1 MCRSGVM
8 RRMSILSVSLAVLL
22 LVFCMKRA
30 AQADPAHPEYASLLF
45 DDSRVHTI
53 DIQMENWEGFLEQAS
68 RKEYSSCTIVI
79 DGEIC
84 EQAGIRVKGH
94 NSRKLIEKY
103 GWDRYSLKVEFDHYI
118 PGQSYHGLDKLALDT
133 SFQDNSYLKSCLTYD
148 MMAHMGVPSPLTS
161 YVWVTVNGSPWG
173 LYLAVEEPEDAFA
186 CRNYG
191 DDHGQ
196 LYKPDYKS
204 LEDENADVAL
214 RYVDDDPDSY
224 ENIFRKARFDV
235 SEAEKLALIRSLKC
249 LSEGEAL
256 EEAVDVEEV
265 LRYFTVQ
272 VFVVNLDSYLGRTG
286 HNYFLYEEG
295 GRIQMLP
302 WDYNLAYGT
311 YTLGMPDPENDA
323 EKYVNYPIDTPAEG
337 EVMKKRPLFH
347 QLMLQEEY
355 FREYHRQF
363 DCFLKT
369 YFENGVFEQKVDEIT
384 ELISPYVAKD
394 PTAFCSFE
402 DYETGVETIR
412 NFCLLRAESVRGQLN
427 GEIPST
433 IRGQSVDQSSF
444 VDASSVWIPDMGEI
458 ADLKQPAEKRR

>member
-1 MCRSGVM
+1 MCRSGGM

-53 DIQMENWEGFLEQAS
+53 DIQMEDWEGFLEQAS

-133 SFQDNSYLKSCLTYD
+133 SFQDNSYLKSYLTYD

-186 CRNYG
+186 HRNYG

-214 RYVDDDPDSY
+214 RYVD
-224 ENIFRKARFDV
+224 
-235 SEAEKLALIRSLKC
+235 
-249 LSEGEAL
+249 
-256 EEAVDVEEV
+256 
-265 LRYFTVQ
+265 VQ

-311 YTLGMPDPENDA
+311 YTLGMPDPENNA

-363 DCFLKT
+363 DHFLKT

-384 ELISPYVAKD
+384 ELISPYVSKD

-444 VDASSVWIPDMGEI
+444 VDASSVWISDMGEI
-458 ADLKQPAEKRR
+458 ADLKEKQKE

>member
-1 MCRSGVM
+1 MCRYRHQ
-8 RRMSILSVSLAVLL
+8 RRLNILMVSAAVLL
-22 LVFCMKRA
+22 MVFGMKRA
-30 AQADPAHPEYASLLF
+30 AARENPLSPEYASLLF

-53 DIQMENWEGFLEQAS
+53 DIRMDDWEGFLEQAS
-68 RKEYSSCTIVI
+68 LKEYESCTIVI
-79 DGEIC
+79 DGEVC

-94 NSRKLIEKY
+94 NSRRLIEKY
-103 GWDRYSLKVEFDHYI
+103 GWNRYSLKVEFDHYV

-133 SFQDNSYLKSCLTYD
+133 SFQDNSYLKSYLAYD

-161 YVWVTVNGSPWG
+161 YVWVTVNGAPWG

-191 DDHGQ
+191 EDHGQ

-204 LEDENADVAL
+204 LEDDNEDVAL
-214 RYVDDDPDSY
+214 CYVDDDPDSY

-235 SEAEKLALIRSLKC
+235 SEEEKLALIRALQC
-249 LSEGEAL
+249 LSEGEDL

-265 LRYFTVQ
+265 LRYFVVQ
-272 VFVVNLDSYLGRTG
+272 VFVVNMDSYLGRTG

-311 YTLGMPDPENDA
+311 YALGMPDPENNA

-337 EVMKKRPLFH
+337 EVMQRRPLFH
-347 QLMLQEEY
+347 QLMLQKEY
-355 FREYHRQF
+355 FEEYHRQF
-363 DCFLKT
+363 DLFLKT
-369 YFENGVFEQKVDEIT
+369 YFENGTFERKVEEMA
-384 ELISPYVAKD
+384 ELIRPYVEKD
-394 PTAFCSFE
+394 PTAFCSFA
-402 DYETGVETIR
+402 DHQTGVKTIR
-412 NFCLLRAESVRGQLN
+412 EFCLLRAESVRGQLD

-433 IRGQSVDQSSF
+433 IRGQSVDQSTF

-458 ADLKQPAEKRR
+458 ADLKEKKSE